1 LGCRQFFYRQPFFIE
16 YLVFYGYILCFKPI
30 ESHKLFDLN
39 PETNR
44 IDTMN
49 IREPDHLNLLCDM
62 GELTAIVTGNS
73 DIATFLTRTTHLV
86 ARHLKAHVCSIYL
99 FESMGN
105 RLVLKATQGLKPE
118 AVDTVTMAPGEGLVG
133 RCFEQ
138 DAIIREGNA
147 PQNPG
152 FKYFDTAGEDPFH
165 SLLCVPI
172 RSGVEKIGV
181 LVVQH
186 RELDHFTLFDER
198 ALRTAMT
205 QLAGA
210 LDNAR
215 FLMALGPEKPHDPQP
230 GLPPFIRGEPGGT
243 GSASGRVLLPSR
255 NRKNLLYGSN
265 SSKTLLTGSD
275 FTAAVDKTS
284 QELKSLQKK
293 FSKRLPESASLI
305 FTAHFMILKDKNF
318 TGRMAQ
324 LIDQGVHP
332 IKAVKKI
339 ARKYIDLFSAS
350 PQAYMR
356 EKAVDVEDLS
366 IRILSNL
373 ENATTRKD
381 TTRGS
386 IAVATEIYPSDILK
400 LVADGIKGI
409 ILVGGG
415 ATSHVTI
422 LSRSLQIPLIIA
434 DDPRLL
440 SLPSETILLLDAAQ
454 GNIYFNPDRETLE
467 LFKTRQQLEKQVKT
481 QAMESQTF
489 SRDSHQITLLANI
502 NLLSEIRLAKELK
515 AEGVGLYRT
524 EFPFLIRTEFPS
536 EAEQFMIYK
545 QVFDQMEGGL
555 TTVRTLDAGGEKT
568 LSYSGYKKEA
578 NPELGLRSIRFS
590 LKHKEIFQTQI
601 RAILRAA
608 HGRKNIRLMFP
619 LISSIDEFL
628 ESRQFVSDCALDLE
642 KEGIDHNNSLS
653 LGMMIEL
660 PSVLSTIDE
669 FAELADFF
677 AIGTNDLIQYM
688 MGADRTNKLV
698 AHHYI
703 PYHPAVNR
711 GIDTIVRAAHR
722 KGIDVSVCGE
732 MAHDPDYIPFLLGV
746 GIRTLSVDPQF
757 LPSVQKTIMALSLE
771 EAGEYAKKMLAVSRI
786 RDAAE
791 LLKTRP

>member
-1 LGCRQFFYRQPFFIE
+1 
-16 YLVFYGYILCFKPI
+16 
-30 ESHKLFDLN
+30 
-39 PETNR
+39 
-44 IDTMN
+44 MN

-62 GELTAIVTGNS
+62 GELTAIVTRNS
-73 DIATFLTRTTHLV
+73 DIATFLTSTTHLV

-99 FESMGN
+99 FEAMEN

-118 AVDTVTMAPGEGLVG
+118 AVDTVTMTPGEGLVG
-133 RCFEQ
+133 QCFEQ

-152 FKYFDTAGEDPFH
+152 FKYFNNAGEDPFN
-165 SLLCVPI
+165 SFLCVPI

-181 LVVQH
+181 LAVQH
-186 RELDHFTLFDER
+186 KKLDHFTLFDER

-210 LDNAR
+210 IDNAR
-215 FLMALGPEKPHDPQP
+215 FLMALGPEETHTVQP
-230 GLPPFIRGEPGGT
+230 GLPLFIKGEPGGT
-243 GSASGRVLLPSR
+243 GSASGRILMPSQ
-255 NRKNLLYGSN
+255 NRKTLLYGPNPSN
-265 SSKTLLTGSD
+265 GLFTQSD
-275 FTAAVDKTS
+275 FTAAIDKTS
-284 QELKSLQKK
+284 QELKSLQKR
-293 FSKRLPESASLI
+293 FAERLPESASLI

-324 LIDQGVHP
+324 LIEEGVHP
-332 IKAVKKI
+332 IGAVKKV

-366 IRILSNL
+366 IRILSNFQDS
-373 ENATTRKD
+373 TTRKN
-381 TTRGS
+381 TGKGS
-386 IAVATEIYPSDILK
+386 IAVATEVYPSDILK
-400 LVADGIKGI
+400 LVADGIQGI

-422 LSRSLQIPLIIA
+422 LSRSLQIPLIIT

-440 SLPSETILLLDAAQ
+440 NLPLETILLLDAAQ

-467 LFKTRQQLEKQVKT
+467 LFKTKHQVEKQIKT

-489 SRDSHQITLLANI
+489 SRDGKRVTLLANI
-502 NLLSEIRLAKELK
+502 NLLSEIRLAKKLK

-524 EFPFLIRTEFPS
+524 EFPFLIRTGFPS
-536 EAEQFMIYK
+536 ETEQFMIYK
-545 QVFDQMEGGL
+545 QLFDQMEGAL

-590 LKHKEIFQTQI
+590 LKHKRVFQTQI

-608 HGRKNIRLMFP
+608 HGKENIRLMFP

-628 ESRQFVSDCALDLE
+628 ESRQIVSDCALDLE
-642 KEGIDHNNSLS
+642 QEGIDHNDSLS
-653 LGMMIEL
+653 VGMMIEL
-660 PSVLSTIDE
+660 PSVLCTIDE
-669 FAELADFF
+669 FAEIADFF

-688 MGADRTNKLV
+688 MGADRANKLV
-698 AHHYI
+698 ADHYI

-711 GIDTIVRAAHR
+711 GIDTIVKAANR

-771 EAGEYAKKMLAVSRI
+771 EAAGYAKKMLAASRV
-786 RDAAE
+786 RDAAK